1 MATHKSLSPIRPAP
15 SDNRQ
20 LASAA
25 QQLQTMQLED
35 RPTAPSPR
43 QPITIEYCKDG
54 KLCYTESKLLA
65 ENHPFIHQR
74 IAEFR
79 VHRQQFEAAHAAS
92 TVTPTFEYPRDYI
105 DLIAA
110 LTQDSE
116 ESISQLSHRINDVL
130 SPFSRNERFTE
141 IFTESIE
148 RGIKSC
154 ASRAKYG
161 LSPRVLTQLEGGPT
175 MIPHHL
181 SISRWEA
188 SDISCLPLDLQAV
201 INHRRHLR
209 SQMSDVITAAF
220 QTLSAEQQLALL
232 HTKHRKSQVVDDIKT
247 KEEIELENERRRK
260 KEEEKRIRE
269 EEKRKREEEKRA
281 REEERKKREDERRRR
296 EEEKK
301 RKEQATPEDKL
312 HTNATLGAELTKTN
326 PSMFPPFYVKE
337 HVSIHRWPGQNVHS
351 PDFYAQLTAYSTN
364 ETTPV
369 PVSKDLQQQFL
380 HDLRSR
386 VPKEMQKRG
395 ITKSIDL
402 RSALLGPNISE
413 DAFSHQALR
422 MKLLQFCE
430 DVRPAYY
437 GTWTKKSNAVTACNP
452 FGQDHDHIDY
462 EHDSEAEWEPEGEG
476 EEIQSGDEDDED
488 VSADVMDPDD
498 SNWLVPEGYL
508 SEGEGVDSDDELS
521 GKVASRPIVRPAKKY
536 TAIRP
541 VAIGPIFD
549 DSDDSEDDTLKQ
561 YEVRMLGDVS
571 TPYNPLLLP
580 EDMDITSTP
589 GNSDEST
596 KKAKFTEEQA
606 TELMQII
613 EVGKN
618 DGMTKLIS
626 EAKSNKL
633 LQSLPKRQIEM
644 KIKDMA
650 IKEKRGSD
658 TKPSWYMK
666 GANA

>member
-1 MATHKSLSPIRPAP
+1 
-15 SDNRQ
+15 
-20 LASAA
+20 
-25 QQLQTMQLED
+25 MQLED
-35 RPTAPSPR
+35 RVAPSPR
-43 QPITIEYCKDG
+43 QPFAIEYCKDG

-65 ENHPFIHQR
+65 ENHPFIHER
-74 IAEFR
+74 IAGFR
-79 VHRQQFEAAHAAS
+79 EHRRHFEATHATS
-92 TVTPTFEYPRDYI
+92 TVTPAFEYPRDYI
-105 DLIAA
+105 DLVVA

-116 ESISQLSHRINDVL
+116 ESISQLAHRINDVL
-130 SPFSRNERFTE
+130 SPFARNERFTE
-141 IFTESIE
+141 LFTESIE
-148 RGIKSC
+148 RTIKSC
-154 ASRAKYG
+154 ASKTKYG

-188 SDISCLPLDLQAV
+188 SDISSLPADLQAV
-201 INHRRHLR
+201 INYRRELR
-209 SQMSDVITAAF
+209 SKMSEIITGAF
-220 QTLSAEQQLALL
+220 QSLSTDQQLGLL
-232 HTKHRKSQVVDDIKT
+232 HTKHRKSHAVDDIKT

-260 KEEEKRIRE
+260 KEEEKRVRE
-269 EEKRKREEEKRA
+269 EEKKKREEEKKKREEEKRA
-281 REEERKKREDERRRR
+281 REEERRKREDERRRR

-301 RKEQATPEDKL
+301 RKEQSQLRLTSLFTKAPEDKL
-312 HTNATLGAELTKTN
+312 HSNATLGTELTKTN

-337 HVSIHRWPGQNVHS
+337 HVSIHRWPSRNAHDT
-351 PDFYAQLTAYSTN
+351 DFFEQLTAYSTN
-364 ETTPV
+364 ENVPV

-386 VPKEMQKRG
+386 VPQEMQKRG

-437 GTWTKKSNAVTACNP
+437 GTWTKRSNAVTACKP
-452 FGQDHDHIDY
+452 FGQDHDLVDY

-488 VSADVMDPDD
+488 ATADVMDPDD
-498 SNWLVPEGYL
+498 ANWLVPEGYL

-521 GKVASRPIVRPAKKY
+521 GRVASRPIVRPAKKY

-580 EDMDITSTP
+580 DDMDITSTV
-589 GNSDEST
+589 GHGDEST
-596 KKAKFTEEQA
+596 KKAKFTDEQA

-666 GANA
+666 GSNA